1 VEVTLVR
8 ALRSFACLPALLF
21 ILAPVADAGAVRVP
35 GTRVSLEPPAGFEPA
50 DRFPG
55 FQRPDT
61 ASSIMVTEI
70 PGPYEKV
77 RGGMSGQG
85 LASRGMT
92 LLHSEPAAVPGAA
105 EGLLVHVHQQAA
117 DTLFA
122 KWMVVCGDGSASV
135 LVTATFPESLAEA
148 LEAPLR
154 RAVLSTVLAREGPA
168 DTFEGLPFRVDPGP
182 GLRIASRM
190 GNMLSLA
197 PDGAS
202 APLAPG
208 VPRCFVG
215 LSVDEADLTDL
226 RAFAEDRARRTVT
239 VRGVRVLRGR
249 PRHIDG
255 LEAWELEADATHSE
269 SGLPLRL
276 YQVVLSEGR
285 HHVLI
290 LGMVEASRAAD
301 YVPAFRH
308 VAESFTRRPPRP

>member
-1 VEVTLVR
+1 MIPVRDLRLLTGLLLVPV
-8 ALRSFACLPALLF
+8 L
-21 ILAPVADAGAVRVP
+21 LAPLAHAGAVRVP

-55 FQRPDT
+55 FQQPDT

-70 PGPYEKV
+70 PGPYAEV
-77 RGGMSGQG
+77 RGGMSREG

-92 LLHSEPAAVPGAA
+92 LLHSEPATVPGAA
-105 EGLLVHVHQQAA
+105 EGLLVHVHQQAGDA
-117 DTLFA
+117 LFA

-135 LVTATFPESLAEA
+135 LVTATFPESLAET

-154 RAVLSTVLAREGPA
+154 RAVLSTVLARGGPA
-168 DTFEGLPFRVDPGP
+168 DAFEGLPFRVDPGP
-182 GLRIASRM
+182 GLVVGSRM
-190 GNMLSLA
+190 GNMLSLT
-197 PDGAS
+197 PHGAS

-215 LSVDEADLTDL
+215 LSVAEADLTDL
-226 RAFAEDRARRTVT
+226 RAFAEELARRTVT

-249 PRHIDG
+249 PLRVDG

-285 HHVLI
+285 SYVLI
-290 LGMVEASRAAD
+290 VGMVEATRAAE